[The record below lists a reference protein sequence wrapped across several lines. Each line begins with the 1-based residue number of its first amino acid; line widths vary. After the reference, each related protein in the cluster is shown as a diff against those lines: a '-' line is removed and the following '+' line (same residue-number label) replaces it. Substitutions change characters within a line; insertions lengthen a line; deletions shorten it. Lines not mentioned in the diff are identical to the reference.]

1 MHQKVESVI
10 NMFTVE
16 KYSKGDV
23 ITKCGDPISRLVV
36 IRSGQVSVW
45 KHPEPLELIEM
56 HTDTM
61 TSFLDPC
68 SFSSGQLSRLIG
80 SVTTPISSTTTNN
93 TNHHN
98 NDNCKVEEK
107 KDDCHDD
114 DDDDDTAAA
123 LAFDN
128 SKIEMMRKFKV
139 KKSSQRV
146 FFCVCVCVCV

>member
-1 MHQKVESVI
+1 
-10 NMFTVE
+10 
-16 KYSKGDV
+16 
-23 ITKCGDPISRLVV
+23 
-36 IRSGQVSVW
+36 VSVW

-61 TSFLDPC
+61 TSFLDPS

-80 SVTTPISSTTTNN
+80 SVTTPTSTTTTTTTTTNN

-98 NDNCKVEEK
+98 NDNSKVEDK
-107 KDDCHDD
+107 KDHCHD